1 MQADIQRVNTYR
13 DSRFSQRVLWQHGA
27 FLADG
32 QPYEVEITGSQT
44 AVVRGLEPSV
54 FPEVIELFRF
64 FAEHICC
71 FYDEAGRLVREYP
84 TVKLFWVDL
93 SEIQPSQ
100 FYVDEEKL
108 AAVKTFV
115 TQPEDIVVPVIRGE
129 TGYISLDGHT
139 RLAQALELG
148 FDKVMA
154 FQTQAGEYIKD
165 FVREAQNR
173 GIFSPY
179 ELKLLSHEEYE
190 VQWNQFCEA
199 FFERRD
205 EI

>member
-1 MQADIQRVNTYR
+1 MQADVQRINTYS
-13 DSRFSQRVLWQHGA
+13 DPRFSQRVLWQHRA

-32 QPYEVEITGSQT
+32 QPYEVEITGPHT
-44 AVVRGLEPSV
+44 AVVRGLNPSI

-64 FAEHICC
+64 FAEHICY
-71 FYDEAGRLVREYP
+71 FYNEIGQLVREYP
-84 TVKLFWVDL
+84 PVKLFWVDL

-139 RLAQALELG
+139 RLALALELG

-154 FQTQAGEYIKD
+154 FRTRAGEYMKD
-165 FVREAQNR
+165 FVREAQER
-173 GIFSPY
+173 EIFSPND
-179 ELKLLSHEEYE
+179 LKILSHSEYE
-190 VQWNQFCEA
+190 IKWNQFCDD
-199 FFERRD
+199 FFERRA
-205 EI
+205 ET